1 MLPGHPLST
10 TCYRAI
16 QGHPQ
21 YFDMHIFRSRHAHL
35 QSITLPQ
42 TGAELFDYS
51 SRYLKYLQGMNAEGQ
66 KHPWRKQAAALLE
79 KLKKADAKTL
89 LFRDSNGAWQKV
101 EEATVLDWKT
111 RQVEDDAV
119 LPAVDKKSVAYLEG
133 RLQSNEPPLKTLTLL
148 ALGDKG
154 ACAFCSPLTRGCGG
168 GYTRLPLHLPAGLSC
183 CHCRPSSYPLQ

>member
-89 LFRDSNGAWQKV
+89 LFRDSKGEWQKV
-101 EEATVLDWKT
+101 EMETVLDWEK
-111 RQVEDDAV
+111 
-119 LPAVDKKSVAYLEG
+119 
-133 RLQSNEPPLKTLTLL
+133 SNEPPLKTLTLL